1 MNLVT
6 EYLGAFLTYRKP
18 RRWNTEKRNFAV
30 LSFRIRG
37 DTLFTFKEGPLK
49 VESGQV
55 LYLPPHI
62 EYQQE
67 GQAAEELI
75 YLHFNT
81 EQPFFSKPT
90 VFTLPL
96 YGSFYGA
103 VEAFNNGDPNRSLAH
118 LYTILAALEHPPH
131 PKGITAAEQYLA
143 AHYTESATTVGR
155 LAEVAG
161 ISETHFRNLFKV
173 RNGTTPL
180 KHLQKLRMERATLLL
195 SSGYY
200 TVTETARL
208 CGYENEKN
216 FTTAFKKTFGHS
228 PVQFKNAC
236 TQGDK
241 IAK

>member
-1 MNLVT
+1 MNLIT
-6 EYLGAFLTYRKP
+6 EYLGAFWAHRKP
-18 RRWNTEKRNFAV
+18 SRWNTEKRNFAV

-49 VESGQV
+49 VESGQT
-55 LYLPPHI
+55 LYLPPNI
-62 EYQQE
+62 EYRQE
-67 GQAAEELI
+67 GQTAEELI
-75 YLHFNT
+75 HLHFNT
-81 EQPFFSKPT
+81 ERPLFSKPT
-90 VFTLPL
+90 VFSLPL
-96 YGSFYGA
+96 YGSFCGA
-103 VEAFNNGDPNRSLAH
+103 VDSFNNGDPNQSLAH

-131 PKGITAAEQYLA
+131 PKGIAAAEQYLA

-161 ISETHFRNLFKV
+161 ISETHFRNLFKA

-180 KHLQKLRMERATLLL
+180 RHLQMLRMERASLLL

-216 FTTAFKKTFGHS
+216 FTTAFKKTFGQS
-228 PVQFKNAC
+228 PIQFKSLY
-236 TQGDK
+236 TGG
-241 IAK
+241 